1 MRSDSSDFEFAAA
14 PASGNG
20 ELNLFFRDSAL
31 ADTRRPCIAR
41 PRPRPSPLIIERV
54 RHFMQNSASSLALS
68 PPFLCSRSPNA
79 LIGTFYGQTS

>member
-31 ADTRRPCIAR
+31 ADTRRPCIA
-41 PRPRPSPLIIERV
+41 RPRPSPLIIERV